1 MSKSSAY
8 WHMTFHKYTIRLS
21 SIMTIRCLKIFTMC
35 LPIWN
40 GHIVEREH
48 SRQTDVEFR
57 KCSAFV
63 DETAPCFL
71 ADYTKK
77 ARYKPDFKNIKEI
90 GHTGFEP
97 VNYGFRVHC
106 LTIWLIPNKLSWLLL
121 TTIISIHN
129 NLYWVNTFSKI
140 IFKTI
145 YSPVCHLNLTHELW
159 LRLGFECII
168 HPDNL
173 RKKQNAKISAAIRK
187 II

>member
-1 MSKSSAY
+1 MLAPQRESRFQTVNSQAKNFLPIMSKSSAY

-57 KCSAFV
+57 KCSAFGEFFSCFEQCSWIWGRKRQIQKKFREWMTCISKQGFV
-63 DETAPCFL
+63 DETVPCFL

-77 ARYKPDFKNIKEI
+77 AKYKPDFKNIKEI

-106 LTIWLIPNKLSWLLL
+106 LT
-121 TTIISIHN
+121 
-129 NLYWVNTFSKI
+129 NLA
-140 IFKTI
+140 
-145 YSPVCHLNLTHELW
+145 
-159 LRLGFECII
+159 
-168 HPDNL
+168 
-173 RKKQNAKISAAIRK
+173 NAQ
-187 II
+187 

>member
-1 MSKSSAY
+1 MIIEYPSNIEKYFESFEIINSVCWLPNAYIFSDLKTIACAATGSKFQTVNSQAKNFLPIMSKSSAY

-48 SRQTDVEFR
+48 SRQTDIEFR

-106 LTIWLIPNKLSWLLL
+106 LT
-121 TTIISIHN
+121 
-129 NLYWVNTFSKI
+129 NLA
-140 IFKTI
+140 
-145 YSPVCHLNLTHELW
+145 
-159 LRLGFECII
+159 
-168 HPDNL
+168 
-173 RKKQNAKISAAIRK
+173 NAQ
-187 II
+187 

>member
-1 MSKSSAY
+1 MIIEYPSNIEKYFESFEIINSVCWLPNAYIFSDLKTIACAATGSKFQTVNSQAKN
-8 WHMTFHKYTIRLS
+8 F
-21 SIMTIRCLKIFTMC
+21 

-57 KCSAFV
+57 KCSAFGEFFSRFEQCSWIWGRKRQIQKKFREWMTCISKQGVV

-106 LTIWLIPNKLSWLLL
+106 LT
-121 TTIISIHN
+121 
-129 NLYWVNTFSKI
+129 NLA
-140 IFKTI
+140 
-145 YSPVCHLNLTHELW
+145 
-159 LRLGFECII
+159 
-168 HPDNL
+168 
-173 RKKQNAKISAAIRK
+173 NAQ
-187 II
+187 